1 MSRLTCAAIRLL
13 AAALAIC
20 SCAQPG
26 GQKGGVRAVS
36 LVPSVTEIVY
46 AVGAGDR
53 LVGNT
58 TACDFPEAAR
68 SVYKVG
74 DFVNPDLEKL
84 AALKPTVVFLAL
96 PVHAALAAKLT
107 EMKVPYYASRPADL
121 DAVVAEVESVGAR
134 VGRTEAAG
142 AVSARM
148 QFEIAAVEPA
158 ADSPRVYA
166 EISSTPPM
174 TAGGATFVNDII
186 RRAGGRNVF
195 ADALQEY
202 PVVDQE
208 RLVRLDPEVILVL
221 HPAATAEDVRAR
233 IGWAGVSAV
242 RNGRV
247 YDGLDEDLLFRPG
260 PRVVQGLRQLAELLR
275 SGPSRQEE

>member
-1 MSRLTCAAIRLL
+1 
-13 AAALAIC
+13 
-20 SCAQPG
+20 
-26 GQKGGVRAVS
+26 
-36 LVPSVTEIVY
+36 
-46 AVGAGDR
+46 
-53 LVGNT
+53 
-58 TACDFPEAAR
+58 
-68 SVYKVG
+68 
-74 DFVNPDLEKL
+74 
-84 AALKPTVVFLAL
+84 
-96 PVHAALAAKLT
+96 
-107 EMKVPYYASRPADL
+107 
-121 DAVVAEVESVGAR
+121 
-134 VGRTEAAG
+134 
-142 AVSARM
+142 M
-148 QFEIAAVEPA
+148 QFDIAAVEPA

-174 TAGGATFVNDII
+174 TAGGASFVNDII

-233 IGWAGVSAV
+233 VGWAGVSAV

-260 PRVVQGLRQLAELLR
+260 PRVVQGLKELADVLR
-275 SGPSRQEE
+275 K